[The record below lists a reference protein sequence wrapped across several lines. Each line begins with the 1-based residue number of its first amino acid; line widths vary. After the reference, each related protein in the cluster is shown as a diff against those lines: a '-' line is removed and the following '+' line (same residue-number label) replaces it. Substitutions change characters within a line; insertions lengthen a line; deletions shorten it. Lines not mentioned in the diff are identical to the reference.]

1 MAHLTPL
8 SPNITIQPITF
19 SKVILTL
26 IISNTLVM
34 HEYNNDLNS
43 VRNIPYNVL
52 RDVFIMSGTERGRRA
67 VKGQSW
73 NLILGHCSKDLYTW
87 AGITLSVS

>member
-1 MAHLTPL
+1 
-8 SPNITIQPITF
+8 
-19 SKVILTL
+19 
-26 IISNTLVM
+26 M

-87 AGITLSVS
+87 AGITLSYQCFLIKTEHNCLSCLDLDLSETGLL